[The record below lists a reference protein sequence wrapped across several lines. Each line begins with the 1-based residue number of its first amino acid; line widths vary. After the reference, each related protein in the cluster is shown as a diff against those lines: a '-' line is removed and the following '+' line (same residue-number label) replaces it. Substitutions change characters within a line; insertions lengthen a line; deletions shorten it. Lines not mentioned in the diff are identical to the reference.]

1 MKGIYKKVFLSII
14 ISFSIIIIFQM
25 LYSKNLNIF
34 SVLKFPLNILLMNF
48 FILFLIYFINALRL
62 QMLLKFFGYKFP
74 FLESFKNVFFG
85 AFFTFITP
93 MSIGGQ
99 PYRIYHLIKNNI
111 KGTDATN
118 IVISKTLEIP
128 FVIFFLDLL
137 FIKNVLKFM
146 PKSFGLT
153 IILIGFFVG
162 FSISFAIFLSF
173 VNRKILKRFLFFLI
187 KIFKLKYTEVEVDN
201 WIDKLQES
209 IKILWLKNPWILILD
224 SFLYFI
230 TLIFYNLILFMIVKT
245 FFGEPIS
252 FFSLLA
258 VLVLM
263 NTVAYYVPTPGSS
276 GGIEGT
282 YQIVFSNLFGPLNAI
297 NIITIY
303 RFVTFYVPLI
313 LGTVFFTISSKK
325 DKIKMENGGD
335 NFVDH
340 KGH

>member
-1 MKGIYKKVFLSII
+1 MKGIYKKVFLSIL
-14 ISFSIIIIFQM
+14 ISFSIITIFQM
-25 LYSKNLNIF
+25 LYSKNFNIF
-34 SVLKFPLNILLMNF
+34 SVLKFPLNVLLINF
-48 FILFLIYFINALRL
+48 FILFLVYFINALRL

-74 FLESFKNVFFG
+74 FKESFKNIFFG

-99 PYRIYHLIKNNI
+99 PYQIYHLVKNNI

-118 IVISKTLEIP
+118 IVISKTLEIS
-128 FVIFFLDLL
+128 FVILFLDLI

-146 PKSFGLT
+146 PKSFGLS

-162 FSISFAIFLSF
+162 LSISFAIFLSF
-173 VNRKILKRFLFFLI
+173 VNRKILKKFLLFLI
-187 KIFKLKYTEVEVDN
+187 KIFKLNHTEEEVDN
-201 WIDKLQES
+201 WIDNLQKS
-209 IKILWLKNPWILILD
+209 IKTLWLKNPWLLILD
-224 SFLYFI
+224 MFLYFI
-230 TLIFYNLILFMIVKT
+230 TLLLYNSILFLIVKT
-245 FFGEPIS
+245 FFGGEIS

-258 VLVLM
+258 ILVMM

-282 YQIVFSNLFGPLNAI
+282 YQVVFSDLFGPANAI

-313 LGTVFFTISSKK
+313 LGTIFFTISSKK
-325 DKIKMENGGD
+325 DKMKMVNGGD
-335 NFVDH
+335 KFVNN